1 MTVPS
6 HLIYLLKTD
15 LKTLDNL
22 PLYKIG
28 RSKQKNLARMKDYPK
43 TYTLIYGRKCIDCI
57 YVEKKILQLFIIK
70 YNKYFKNEYFSGNE
84 TEMIYDIHMIINEES
99 FKIVNKQTI
108 IKNDITILND
118 NPIKIMHNPV
128 VNNTNNKLN
137 YIHNLGKL
145 RSYKYYNKNK
155 EVILQR
161 RKDKRALI
169 SETKHKLTITNEP
182 NPEKIVFDFSQHI
195 VVDI

>member
-1 MTVPS
+1 MTDPS

>member
-1 MTVPS
+1 MTDPS

-108 IKNDITILND
+108 IKNDINILND

-169 SETKHKLTITNEP
+169 SETKHKLTITNEH

>member
-1 MTVPS
+1 
-6 HLIYLLKTD
+6 
-15 LKTLDNL
+15 
-22 PLYKIG
+22 
-28 RSKQKNLARMKDYPK
+28 MKDYPK
-43 TYTLIYGRKCIDCI
+43 TYTLIYGRKCVDCI

-84 TEMIYDIHMIINEES
+84 HEMIDDIHMIINEES

-108 IKNDITILND
+108 IKNDITILTD
-118 NPIKIMHNPV
+118 NTLKITHKPSVKPV
-128 VNNTNNKLN
+128 VNNSNNKLN
-137 YIHNLGKL
+137 YIHILGNL
-145 RSYKYYNKNK
+145 RSDKYYNKNK

-182 NPEKIVFDFSQHI
+182 NPEKLYLILVNI
-195 VVDI
+195 

>member
-1 MTVPS
+1 MTDPS

-57 YVEKKILQLFIIK
+57 YVEKKLLQLFIIK

-108 IKNDITILND
+108 IKNDINILND

>member
-1 MTVPS
+1 MSEATD
-6 HLIYLLKTD
+6 LIYLLKTD

-57 YVEKKILQLFIIK
+57 YVEKQILQLFIIK

-84 TEMIYDIHMIINEES
+84 TEMIYDIHMIINEET

-108 IKNDITILND
+108 IKIDTTILND
-118 NPIKIMHNPV
+118 KPLKILHNPV
-128 VNNTNNKLN
+128 VNNANNKLN
-137 YIHNLGKL
+137 YIHNLGNL

-155 EVILQR
+155 DVILQH
-161 RKDKRALI
+161 RKDKRAVI
-169 SETKHKLTITNEP
+169 SEARHQLTIINEP
-182 NPEKIVFDFSQHI
+182 KPEKIVFDFSQHI